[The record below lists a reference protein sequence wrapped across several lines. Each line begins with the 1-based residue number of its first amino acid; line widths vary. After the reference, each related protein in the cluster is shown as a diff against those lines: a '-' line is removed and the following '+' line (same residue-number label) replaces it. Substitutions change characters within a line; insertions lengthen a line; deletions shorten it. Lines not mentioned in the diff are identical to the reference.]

1 MLGSKT
7 RGGGQEESC
16 HLKIPKRDQFRENI
30 TSFPR
35 RTFSPFLPFFSS
47 RKFAKKVGSS
57 GPFFGFSKL
66 IFFFLKDGSKSCL
79 NLFSF
84 RIRNGYHW
92 PRYRA
97 SLLAQMVKN
106 MLQCG
111 RPRLDPWV
119 GKIPWRREWQDTGWA
134 NIKHKISL
142 IMLTTKQSCTRK
154 VSANELGAD
163 S

>member
-66 IFFFLKDGSKSCL
+66 IFFFSERWLKELFEFILIQNSKWVPLAKIQGFPAGSDGKEYAAMWETQVGSLSWKDPLEKGMARHRMSK
-79 NLFSF
+79 
-84 RIRNGYHW
+84 Y
-92 PRYRA
+92 
-97 SLLAQMVKN
+97 
-106 MLQCG
+106 
-111 RPRLDPWV
+111 
-119 GKIPWRREWQDTGWA
+119 
-134 NIKHKISL
+134 
-142 IMLTTKQSCTRK
+142 
-154 VSANELGAD
+154 
-163 S
+163 